1 MKARDIMVSHVITIG
16 PELEL
21 KAVANTLAANGISAV
36 PVVAINGDIVGI
48 ISEGDLM
55 RRVASGAERR
65 RSWWLELFSSA
76 EQQTA
81 EFTKSYGRKAKDVM
95 TREVITVEP
104 DAPLQQSASLL
115 EQHGIKR
122 VPVVKDGRLVGIVS
136 RANLV
141 QALASG
147 GVALVETAQRRM
159 KPCGIIETSLRGL
172 PGTRAVVNVI
182 VNGGVVNLWGVVHNE
197 EERNAI
203 RVAAERAPGSA
214 Q

>member
-1 MKARDIMVSHVITIG
+1 MKARDIMVSHVITVG
-16 PELEL
+16 PELDL

-81 EFTKSYGRKAKDVM
+81 EFIKSYGRKAKDMM
-95 TREVITVEP
+95 TREVITVDP
-104 DAPLQQSASLL
+104 DAPLQQIANLL

-122 VPVVKDGRLVGIVS
+122 VPVVKDGQLVGIVS

-141 QALASG
+141 HRDKSARAARDTGSG
-147 GVALVETAQRRM
+147 RRD
-159 KPCGIIETSLRGL
+159 R
-172 PGTRAVVNVI
+172 
-182 VNGGVVNLWGVVHNE
+182 
-197 EERNAI
+197 
-203 RVAAERAPGSA
+203 
-214 Q
+214 